1 MIYQD
6 VGALIAKQQ
15 TAVATP
21 TATVLDAAL
30 QMAERRVGAVAVVE
44 KGELVGIFTER
55 DLLNRVVAASR
66 DPRSVT
72 LAEVMS
78 ANPLTIRNDQPLVD
92 ALDIMFSRRFRHLP
106 VVNAS
111 GDLGGVMSCR
121 DIPAAYQLMRERW
134 VAARGDDRAA
144 AA

>member
-1 MIYQD
+1 
-6 VGALIAKQQ
+6 
-15 TAVATP
+15 
-21 TATVLDAAL
+21 
-30 QMAERRVGAVAVVE
+30 
-44 KGELVGIFTER
+44 
-55 DLLNRVVAASR
+55 
-66 DPRSVT
+66 VT

-92 ALDIMFSRRFRHLP
+92 ALDIMFTRRFRHLP

-111 GDLGGVMSCR
+111 GDLIGVMSCR

-134 VAARGDDRAA
+134 LAARGDNRAA